1 MTRSSRRRSP
11 PLESAAAADVENVEA
26 AASAGLTYVS
36 DDEPGIRRVRV
47 GSGFSYRLPGGGVL
61 RGSILKDRGELLR
74 IRRLAIPPA
83 WTDVWICADENGHI
97 QATGRDAKGRKQ
109 YRYHPRWR
117 EVRDETK
124 YEHMLE
130 FARALPLIRARVARD
145 MEGRALTREKVLATV
160 VYLLE
165 ATLIRV
171 GNADYARDNKSY
183 GLTTLRNQ
191 HADINGSELRFAFK
205 GKSGRVWKLKFR
217 DRRIARIVR
226 ACQSLP
232 GQRLFQYVDDSGE
245 LHPVTSQ
252 DVNAY
257 LREISGADISAK
269 DFRTWSGTV
278 LAAMAL
284 RAAEPFDS
292 AAKAKRLLKAAIERV
307 AAELGNTVT
316 ICRKCYI
323 HPEVVSA
330 FLDASLADTL
340 IIGNGSRDDPHAL
353 DAEEAAVLAFLERR
367 LAREAR
373 RDAA

>member
-1 MTRSSRRRSP
+1 MMRSSRRRSP
-11 PLESAAAADVENVEA
+11 PLESAAVAEAETVEA
-26 AASAGLTYVS
+26 AANAGLTYVS
-36 DDEPGIRRVRV
+36 DDEPGIRRIRV
-47 GSGFSYRLPGGGVL
+47 GAGFSYRLPGGKTL
-61 RGSILKDRGELLR
+61 HDKSELFR

-97 QATGRDAKGRKQ
+97 QATGRDARGRKQ

-124 YEHMLE
+124 YEHMLA
-130 FARALPLIRARVARD
+130 FARALPAIRARVARD
-145 MEGRALTREKVLATV
+145 MERRALTREKVLATV
-160 VYLLE
+160 VHLLE

-191 HADINGSELRFAFK
+191 HADVSGSELRFAFK

-252 DVNAY
+252 DINAY

-292 AAKAKRLLKAAIERV
+292 AAKAKRLLKAAIEQV

-340 IIGNGSRDDPHAL
+340 TIADGSGDDPHAL
-353 DAEEAAVLAFLERR
+353 NAEETAVLAFLERR

-373 RDAA
+373 RHAA